1 MNNVEVVEANTL
13 RMKARIAVRGLGLPQ
28 KIKEAVLA
36 AIDAARLPLY
46 KYFKVSKPD
55 TAEAFI
61 RKVLAGLGDGVD
73 EKNKGEIELCLLKN
87 LVQD

>member
-1 MNNVEVVEANTL
+1 MGNLEVAEANTL
-13 RMKARIAVRGLGLPQ
+13 RMKARISIRGLGLSP
-28 KIKEAVLA
+28 KVKEAVLA

-61 RKVLAGLGDGVD
+61 RKVLAGIGDVD
-73 EKNKGEIELCLLKN
+73 IKIIGDIKKCLEQTLK
-87 LVQD
+87 LD

>member
-13 RMKARIAVRGLGLPQ
+13 RMKARIAIRGLGLPP

-36 AIDAARLPLY
+36 AIDTARLPLY
-46 KYFKVSKPD
+46 KYFKFNKPD

-61 RKVLAGLGDGVD
+61 RKVIAGIGDVD
-73 EKNKGEIELCLLKN
+73 IKIIGCIKKCLEQTLK
-87 LVQD
+87 LD